1 MPYVNFEYYRDTFR
15 GRVADEATFL
25 ETEIRACEVIDSKT
39 MYQLA
44 QRGLSYYTSFA
55 QDLIKKAVCAQ
66 IDYIVA
72 NGGIDSVDEQTGG
85 NVSLGKFSY
94 NSSSTS
100 DNTQTLSNTLCA
112 SSTNFL
118 ALTGLLYR
126 GIDYESYS

>member
-1 MPYVNFEYYRDTFR
+1 MPYVDFEYYRDTFR

-25 ETEIRACEVIDSKT
+25 ECEIRACEVIDSKT

-44 QRGLSYYTSFA
+44 QRGLSYYTAFA

-72 NGGIDSVDEQTGG
+72 NGGVDSIDDQMGG

-94 NSSSTS
+94 NSGNTS
-100 DNTQTLSNTLCA
+100 DTTQTLSNTLCA